1 MCPCIRALYYSKISM
16 NKASSLLVPF
26 RRQNE
31 VISLWQRYLLSALSP
46 WYLFLFGWET
56 CCMKLTDQWN
66 IKSFSGFQPNE
77 NISFRQRKGTKRL
90 ATGEFLG
97 LKCRYCLLCICTT
110 DSATWYST
118 HTCSTLRG
126 STLKKMFPYKN
137 FYFKW
142 GQYTCGAPE
151 RLTAFGARTFLVLSQ
166 Q

>member
-1 MCPCIRALYYSKISM
+1 MRIWIRRTFPPPLAAFLMIPIWRLEHYLLRKCTRTLYGLKNSLPLPDFYDVSTICRHAATSSHPGGDISKIIFI
-16 NKASSLLVPF
+16 L
-26 RRQNE
+26 Q
-31 VISLWQRYLLSALSP
+31 YLHQ
-46 WYLFLFGWET
+46 LFL
-56 CCMKLTDQWN
+56 LT
-66 IKSFSGFQPNE
+66 IFLQPR
-77 NISFRQRKGTKRL
+77 IS
-90 ATGEFLG
+90 
-97 LKCRYCLLCICTT
+97 

-142 GQYTCGAPE
+142 GQFTCGAPE